1 MIRIEV
7 EIDERVPGRVDIF
20 CRSLEGCWRDS
31 TANEKEAA
39 NRITTVMKRDI
50 EVVSRT
56 FGTVET
62 FSGDT
67 VERLR
72 REGQL

>member
-20 CRSLEGCWRDS
+20 CRSLESCWRDS

>member
-7 EIDERVPGRVDIF
+7 EIDERVPGRVDVF
-20 CRSLEGCWRDS
+20 CRSFESCWRDS
-31 TANEKEAA
+31 TAAEKEAA
-39 NRITTVMKRDI
+39 NRITTVMRRDI

-62 FSGDT
+62 FSGDAM
-67 VERLR
+67 ERLR

>member
-1 MIRIEV
+1 MIRIEI
-7 EIDERVPGRVDIF
+7 EIDERVPGRVDVF
-20 CRSLEGCWRDS
+20 CRSLESCWRDS

-39 NRITTVMKRDI
+39 NRITAVIKRDI

-62 FSGDT
+62 FCGDAA
-67 VERLR
+67 ERLR
-72 REGQL
+72 REGRI